1 MWPALWLLNAPNPW
15 YWDDEIDVMEA
26 RGSLPSITTS
36 AHHFKTGVDRANQYN
51 TAQLD
56 TGLNLQTGFHEYGL
70 EWTASRLQTHFNDQV
85 VFTDTEKSPPR
96 PDVSHHERRRR
107 GPV

>member
-1 MWPALWLLNAPNPW
+1 MLNAPNPW

-26 RGSLPSITTS
+26 RGSLPNITTS
-36 AHHFKTGVDRANQYN
+36 AHHFKTGTDRVNRYN
-51 TAQLD
+51 SAELN

-70 EWTASRLQTHFNDQV
+70 EWTTGSHARRTSMSQV
-85 VFTDTEKSPPR
+85 VFTDTERSAPR

-107 GPV
+107 RRI